1 MYLLS
6 ILIHPGVFLPI
17 GKLMRMPNVFF
28 AMGNMG
34 VQMVENRWKIENC
47 CSVGAF

>member
-6 ILIHPGVFLPI
+6 ILIHPGVFLPK
-17 GKLMRMPNVFF
+17 GKLMPNDFF

-34 VQMVENRWKIENC
+34 VQMVENR
-47 CSVGAF
+47 